1 MHNRLLAILTLLL
14 LIIPSLAA
22 QEVEWSVDASVMM
35 NNREGGEDCTTPD
48 QTFFFTR
55 LAPEV
60 GFSLND
66 AEHVLKGGVVWFQPM
81 IDNLEGYKVLPTLY
95 YRYNNA
101 DGWHVTAGLM
111 PRSLMVERMPRYM
124 WSDSLNYYQP
134 NMRGIMTQFIKPAGY
149 AELAID
155 WRQMQTKNRREAFTA
170 MLNSDW
176 RIAGPVRLGGHIQY
190 SHLAMSR
197 NHAEDEH
204 VNDDLIFN
212 PMLSLDL
219 SHRTWLDSLRFS
231 AGAVIAMDRDRGEDR
246 WHNHAGVVATA
257 TARWRWLQL
266 DETFYSGKDLMPLYP
281 LYGSQLNLGDPYYS
295 YSTYSRTDL
304 VFHIVDNRFV
314 DFTGSLTLHATSK
327 TTGFWQQVTC
337 RFYIDSSLWKRR
349 HDRDYLKSGHLPKLY

>member
-1 MHNRLLAILTLLL
+1 MRNWLIAILTIFLTV
-14 LIIPSLAA
+14 PSLAA
-22 QEVEWSVDASVMM
+22 QEVEWSVDASVLM
-35 NNREGGEDCTTPD
+35 NNREGGEDYTTPD

-55 LAPEV
+55 LAPEIGV
-60 GFSLND
+60 SLND
-66 AEHVLKGGVVWFQPM
+66 AEHVLKGGAVWYQPM

-101 DGWHVTAGLM
+101 EGWHVTVGLM

-124 WSDSLNYYQP
+124 WSDSLNYCQP
-134 NMRGIMTQFIKPAGY
+134 NLRGVMAQHIKPTGY

-155 WRQMQTKNRREAFTA
+155 WRQMQTKRQREAFTA
-170 MLNSDW
+170 MLNADW

-197 NHAEDEH
+197 DHAEGEH
-204 VNDDLIFN
+204 VNDDLLIN

-231 AGAVIAMDRDRGEDR
+231 AGAVIAMDRNRGEER

-266 DETFYSGKDLMPLYP
+266 DETFFSGKDLMPLYP

-295 YSTYSRTDL
+295 YSTYSRTEL
-304 VFHIVDNRFV
+304 IFHIVSNRFV
-314 DFTGSLTLHATSK
+314 DLNGSLMLHAANK
-327 TTGFWQQVTC
+327 TTGFWQQISC
-337 RFYIDSSLWKRR
+337 RFYIDNHLWKRR
-349 HDRDYLKSGHLPKLY
+349 HDNAYLKSGHLPSLY